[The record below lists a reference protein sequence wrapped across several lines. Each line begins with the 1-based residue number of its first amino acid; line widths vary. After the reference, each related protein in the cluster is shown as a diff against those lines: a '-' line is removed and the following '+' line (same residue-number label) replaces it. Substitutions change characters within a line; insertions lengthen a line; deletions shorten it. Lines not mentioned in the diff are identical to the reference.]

1 MKEIQYGTVSGK
13 VTAVGS
19 LSGRLNGHI
28 RMKATLSLPVRTSGT
43 DTSDATAIAADIRI
57 GKTAYARGAKLT
69 GTMPDQ
75 GAFIG
80 EITDRDEQVIIPRG
94 YHDGNGFVG
103 ISEEDR
109 RSLIEENIRDGEV
122 ILGVLGSYK
131 GTYTYMETQTENI
144 TDNVREVTT

>member
-28 RMKATLSLPVRTSGT
+28 GMRATLSLPVSTSGT
-43 DTSDATAIAADIRI
+43 DTSDATAIAADIRT

-69 GTMPDQ
+69 GTMPEQ

-94 YHDGNGFVG
+94 YHDGSGYVG
-103 ISEEDR
+103 ISEESK
-109 RSLIEENIRDGEV
+109 RSIISENIRFGKV
-122 ILGVLGSYK
+122 VLGIPGSYR
-131 GTYTYMETQTENI
+131 GTYMETQTDRV
-144 TDNVREVTT
+144 TDSVREVIQ

>member
-28 RMKATLSLPVRTSGT
+28 GMKATLSLPVRTSGT
-43 DTSDATAIAADIRI
+43 DTSDATAIAADILA

-75 GAFIG
+75 GAFIW

-103 ISEEDR
+103 ISEESK
-109 RSLIEENIRDGEV
+109 RSIISENIRYGKNV
-122 ILGVLGSYK
+122 LGVPGSYR
-131 GTYTYMETQTENI
+131 GSYLDTWTDSLTDSVTE
-144 TDNVREVTT
+144 EVTA